1 MKVEVI
7 GASGMAEWLTKE
19 NPQTDITGI
28 VRRESKAKEILGNDA
43 NLIVDD
49 VFAIHDSMINKFDVI
64 IDAFGFLFGKQR
76 RSIFYKFVFDSK
88 LEILP
93 F

>member
-28 VRRESKAKEILGNDA
+28 VRRESKAKEILGDRKS
-43 NLIVDD
+43 V
-49 VFAIHDSMINKFDVI
+49 V
-64 IDAFGFLFGKQR
+64 
-76 RSIFYKFVFDSK
+76 
-88 LEILP
+88 
-93 F
+93 